1 MKVSKTG
8 YKKNSKDKNEPA
20 LLIPSNKI
28 TMKGVKFPVFGIS
41 DTGDAKMMYPG
52 LDYSFGGN
60 YVYELPMAE
69 EGYTVPGRYRNP
81 EGNWVSVYANGGDI
95 SIPDLSRPAWL
106 DKYQDGSEVTYVTD
120 PNDPRLKDYQTRMNL
135 YRYSQIP
142 NYWLRDDVY
151 DINTILSGDYNTQ
164 DILKHYNNSPL
175 ELIQRTTNELV
186 GPYGSAAE
194 KVDIPKNK
202 LQSFVNDPRLRWS
215 ADLAYPW
222 YKSES
227 RVNNPDDA
235 DEQLIRQTM
244 KNYPPDSYQGMI
256 TYTAYPFD
264 KRTARTPNA
273 PYGSKNYWT
282 SPNTQFI
289 EDNIN
294 RDALRQVY
302 PLLNNEKIDEVV
314 ASSRA
319 LPNYTTNVFN
329 PNTGHYYSTYGQDN
343 TDLGSWFNPNEDN
356 AMPVV
361 DGIFPGSYPVNVNR
375 GQMKTRGYLDEDIIE
390 NIYKEGEY
398 FPVWNKPTN
407 SVYYKMTPKDAGLL
421 PSISP
426 GLKKST
432 TTLLPDKKIIQAK
445 NTEYDRNTRSYSKAV
460 QEANPG
466 LGTHEYAREVR
477 IGTDRYPVT
486 HSNDKSYGEFEVDG
500 KKQYIR
506 YRKNED
512 EAGGGYTPIISESI
526 PETPKPK
533 VIPAPTFK
541 SGGWLDKYQD
551 GKQVPAN
558 LPWINQQGQYK
569 DPTGVGPTVAK
580 AEELKQKKVAE
591 AARKSPSSSNKLPSG
606 AITPVMGPVEYTLMA
621 PVAASSIMK
630 AAPIIGSAMN
640 VPIAGLPGVTAGNA
654 LAAGFAA
661 DAAVNRLPQIPG
673 QVSRGEYTDAA
684 INAATGLL
692 DVGSAGML
700 SPLYNTAAKV
710 IKYPHTPSKSGV
722 IGNMMPDMADDAY
735 RGSFFDPSELSAIN
749 SQIKQGN
756 TWLQDWFKSPAT
768 AKRIASTGFDE
779 SPLVRKNINDFI
791 SNKNTVRFDPS
802 LSSKMWTGNELGV
815 YSPKLNKAYVDA
827 EHFSFMDGTKSIPS
841 TVVHEGTHL
850 TSAGDLAY
858 NQKLTDLT
866 NDIFK
871 GSDAREFAKMFY
883 TEDDINK
890 LNKLI
895 SPPETHARIM
905 QLRQQYGI
913 KPEQIVDDNTINK
926 IIEDGLSGKSLVS
939 KKFFELIEN
948 KDAFKKA
955 MNTLPA
961 IGAGVAI
968 GAGGLQ
974 EKKTGGSTGWLR
986 KYQGDT
992 GGSSVRRDP
1001 NQPFF
1006 ESQTEPGLYESQYS
1020 QPEVT
1025 ITPNWT
1031 EAELERNRLRDKYI
1045 ADDKK
1050 VWRHWHDKLGYDKN
1064 NVTKRANQFAYNK
1077 LAKQYLKGDKESLTP
1092 EQRKFIEK
1100 SEYADRL
1107 QPSIGSRFAEGITNP
1122 GFNLETLGN
1131 LAAPFEYPANLVRGA
1146 VKGEFTDALKG
1157 QTPSP
1162 YFVSSDLAGTSP
1174 AEAAIMSGLMDF
1186 GVDAGL
1192 GALGEISS
1200 LRKGIKGVKAA
1211 RMSAPKELSEYSAGK
1226 NYPKTSWDIEPTDD
1240 PYKYFQDFQ
1249 EKKTDIFQNLRSPEG
1264 RKRLQALLDNNPHLT
1279 SDGKY
1284 ATVDD
1289 LINQFETTG
1298 FTTRKPYFRSMNEYD
1313 RGSWM
1318 ENQLKEAIEKG
1329 EVHPDIISKIKAVE
1343 KLKARQ
1349 LSPGD
1354 LEKTLDDFPEYV
1366 EDFAGLVLDKEGNP
1380 MMFPVEPKSGFNW
1393 YWNGYDKPSVISIGK
1408 DWSPYDAPHI
1418 LEHEWQHVFQ
1428 KGKPLI
1434 GIDDELKK
1442 LDVLSNSDLQK
1453 KYEVAVGPKRNI
1465 LQKAFGIYPNTGKP
1479 DLGHS
1484 AASVMKDRMG
1494 SKDYFLEGSS
1504 GQESAAMTSEIR
1516 ENLFQ
1521 RGIIKNRYDK
1531 ITPKMI
1537 KNHYNLYR
1545 NTDTFN
1551 RYPIRVYD
1559 IMKDKNKNFNLLSN
1573 VLNKMP
1579 ATIPAIGAGYLGY
1592 EGMQE
1597 KKHGGWL
1604 NKYGNGGPGID
1615 LKNINQIVANFQ
1627 NAQHETQGTKYKD
1640 ALNWHQGWMNSPMY
1654 NEMLYT
1660 GENRGESQEELA
1672 QKDLRRKNNLQNL
1685 RNTPLFIDYEEENP
1699 FTAGYYDP
1707 NFKQVAITPK
1717 GFNDPTTI
1725 THEVRH
1731 GVDDEYDFNFT
1742 KKDISFNMPKEDLRY
1757 LKKNQP
1763 GSYRRT
1769 KKQLRESDQ
1778 YFPFYNEDWR
1788 DKDSWENNKDYF
1800 TNPSEVNARL
1810 SEIRRLSQ
1818 EQGAYDPFTQ
1828 KVPDDF
1834 FNKVNIDALEELQR
1848 YYPNDKIKHM
1858 LNTFSYNDTQNNPTG
1873 IYQSRYGGWLNKY
1886 QDGSQVPK
1894 SWKDKYDWTPNVE
1907 EEYQQFKNDPNAPE
1921 NLKFTDDM
1929 KDYNTRGMWDS
1940 LDRPSNWQQALDLF
1954 KQQQGYDWTPEE
1966 DGYYH
1971 AWSQHPGTGEWL
1983 KPKHHSTG
1991 WMNYMGYA
1999 FDPKNTVVVN
2009 PEGFFGNETLQAYP
2023 KQKKKGGVKSSA
2035 EGYYDYI
2042 NGYSGIFA
2050 NGGRKGWLDNYK

>member
-1 MKVSKTG
+1 MKISKTG
-8 YKKNSKDKNEPA
+8 YKKNSKDKNKPA
-20 LLIPSNKI
+20 LMIPSNKI
-28 TMKGVKFPVFGIS
+28 TMKGVEFPVFGIS

-52 LDYSFGGN
+52 LDYLFDGN

-69 EGYTVPGRYRNP
+69 QGYAVPGRYRNP
-81 EGNWVSVYANGGDI
+81 EGNWVSKYANGGDI
-95 SIPDLSRPAWL
+95 SIPNLSRQVWL
-106 DKYQDGSEVTYVTD
+106 DKYQDAGEVTYVTD
-120 PNDPRLKDYQTRMNL
+120 LNDPRLKDYQTRMNL

-142 NYWLRDDVY
+142 NYWLRDSIY

-164 DILKHYNNSPL
+164 DILKDYNDSPL
-175 ELIQRTTNELV
+175 ELIQRTTNELL

-202 LQSFVNDPRLRWS
+202 LRSFVNDPRLRWS

-222 YKSES
+222 SYSES
-227 RVNNPDDA
+227 QINDSDDPDA
-235 DEQLIRQTM
+235 ELVRQTM

-256 TYTAYPFD
+256 TYTAYPFTN
-264 KRTARTPNA
+264 RTAHIPNA
-273 PYGSKNYWT
+273 PYGSRNYWT
-282 SPNTQFI
+282 SPKTQFI
-289 EDNIN
+289 EDEIN
-294 RDALRQVY
+294 RDAIRQVY
-302 PLLNNEKIDEVV
+302 PLLNDEKIDEFVTR
-314 ASSRA
+314 SREI
-319 LPNYTTNVFN
+319 PHYTTNVFN
-329 PNTGHYYSTYGQDN
+329 PNTGNYFLTSGRDN
-343 TDLGSWFNPNEDN
+343 ANLPEWFDPKEDN

-361 DGIFPGSYPVNVNR
+361 DGIFPGSYPVKLNR
-375 GQMKTRGYLDEDIIE
+375 GQLKTRGYLDENIIE
-390 NIYKEGEY
+390 NIFKRGEY

-407 SVYYKMTPKDAGLL
+407 SVYYKMTPKDPGLL

-445 NTEYDRNTRSYSKAV
+445 NTEYDRDTRRYSKAV

-466 LGTHEYAREVR
+466 LGAHEYAREVR

-500 KKQYIR
+500 KKQYVR

-533 VIPAPTFK
+533 VVKAPTFK

-551 GKQVPAN
+551 GKQVNQPVNATWSDEFN
-558 LPWINQQGQYK
+558 SYMLPEINVTAEQPIQYK
-569 DPTGVGPTVAK
+569 VPKP
-580 AEELKQKKVAE
+580 
-591 AARKSPSSSNKLPSG
+591 LPSG
-606 AITPVMGPVEYTLMA
+606 AISSVPFFESVLMA
-621 PVAASSIMK
+621 PVAAASVMR
-630 AAPIIGSAMN
+630 AAPIIGSALN
-640 VPIAGLPGVTAGNA
+640 TSIAGVPGLTAGNA
-654 LAAGFAA
+654 IGAGFAA
-661 DAAVNRLPQIPG
+661 DAAVNRLPEIPG
-673 QVSRGEYTDAA
+673 QLSRGEYIDAVV
-684 INAATGLL
+684 NAATGAL
-692 DVGSAGML
+692 DVYGAGMV
-700 SPLYNTAAKV
+700 SPLLKGAKSAAGEAGKYLTTQTPLKNTYKYNPWAFKPREGMMYRGLGEEGYLDAVQSGVLRPKQYGYDLNRSFAEKITTPKQFGSTYYTPAETFGVVENYGPKYVAEVPFEGNQFGKRYGRKNWSWSTPRQIPIEEAKLLQKDWLQGYRQ
-710 IKYPHTPSKSGV
+710 INKSKQLPGSPNNMLTKSGV

-827 EHFSFMDGTKSIPS
+827 EHFSFMDGSKSIPS

-926 IIEDGLSGKSLVS
+926 IIEDGLSGKSPVS
-939 KKFFELIEN
+939 KKFFELIQN

-974 EKKTGGSTGWLR
+974 EKKIGGSIGWLN
-986 KYQGDT
+986 KYQDAGP
-992 GGSSVRRDP
+992 VRRNS

-1006 ESQTEPGLYESQYS
+1006 ESQTQPGTYESQYS

-1031 EAELERNRLRDKYI
+1031 EAELERNKLRDKYI

-1050 VWRHWHDKLGYDKN
+1050 VWRHWYDKLGYDKD

-1077 LAKQYLKGDKESLTP
+1077 LAKQYLKGDKEKLTP

-1107 QPSIGSRFAEGITNP
+1107 QPSIGSRFAEGVTNP

-1174 AEAAIMSGLMDF
+1174 TEAAMMSGLIDF

-1192 GALGEISS
+1192 GALGETSS

-1211 RMSAPKELSEYSAGK
+1211 RMNAPKGLSEYSSGK

-1249 EKKTDIFQNLRSPEG
+1249 EKKKDILQNLRSPEG
-1264 RKRLQALLDNNPHLT
+1264 RKRLQALLDYNPHLT
-1279 SDGKY
+1279 SNGKY

-1329 EVHPDIISKIKAVE
+1329 EVHPDITSKIKAVE

-1354 LEKTLDDFPEYV
+1354 LEKTQDDLPEYV

-1393 YWNGYDKPSVISIGK
+1393 YWNGYDQPSVISIGK
-1408 DWSPYDAPHI
+1408 EWSPYDSPHI

-1428 KGKPLI
+1428 KGKPLV

-1442 LDVLSNSDLQK
+1442 LDILSNRDLEK
-1453 KYEVAVGPKRNI
+1453 KYEIAVGPKRNI
-1465 LQKAFGIYPNTGKP
+1465 LQKALGLYPNTGKP
-1479 DLGHS
+1479 DLGYS
-1484 AASVMKDRMG
+1484 SASVMKDRMA

-1504 GQESAAMTSEIR
+1504 GQESGAMASEIR

-1531 ITPKMI
+1531 ITPKML
-1537 KNHYNLYR
+1537 KDHYNLYR
-1545 NTDTFN
+1545 NTDAYN

-1579 ATIPAIGAGYLGY
+1579 ATVPAIGAGYLGY

-1597 KKHGGWL
+1597 KKYGGWL
-1604 NKYGNGGPGID
+1604 EKYQDGKQVVD
-1615 LKNINQIVANFQ
+1615 QQNQKYQDAMTW
-1627 NAQHETQGTKYKD
+1627 HE
-1640 ALNWHQGWMNSPMY
+1640 GWMNSPMY

-1660 GENRGESQEELA
+1660 GKNRGESQEDLA

-1699 FTAGYYDP
+1699 FTAGYYSP

-1717 GFNDPTTI
+1717 GFDDPTTI
-1725 THEVRH
+1725 THEIRH
-1731 GVDDEYDFNFT
+1731 GVDDEYDFDFT
-1742 KKDISFNMPKEDLRY
+1742 KKKIGFNMPKEDLRY
-1757 LKKNQP
+1757 LEKNQP

-1769 KKQLRESDQ
+1769 KKQLREFDQ
-1778 YFPFYNEDWR
+1778 YSHFYNEDWL
-1788 DKDSWENNKDYF
+1788 DKDAWKSYKDYF

-1810 SEIRRLSQ
+1810 SEIRKLSQ
-1818 EQGAYDPFTQ
+1818 EQGVYDPFTQ

-1834 FNKVNIDALEELQR
+1834 FNKVSIDALKELQR

-1858 LNTFSYNDTQNNPTG
+1858 LNTFSYNDNSEQNSTG
-1873 IYQSRYGGWLNKY
+1873 IYQTKYGGGLYNYKK
-1886 QDGSQVPK
+1886 DGGKSQG
-1894 SWKDKYDWTPNVE
+1894 E
-1907 EEYQQFKNDPNAPE
+1907 E
-1921 NLKFTDDM
+1921 
-1929 KDYNTRGMWDS
+1929 
-1940 LDRPSNWQQALDLF
+1940 
-1954 KQQQGYDWTPEE
+1954 
-1966 DGYYH
+1966 
-1971 AWSQHPGTGEWL
+1971 
-1983 KPKHHSTG
+1983 
-1991 WMNYMGYA
+1991 
-1999 FDPKNTVVVN
+1999 
-2009 PEGFFGNETLQAYP
+2009 
-2023 KQKKKGGVKSSA
+2023 
-2035 EGYYDYI
+2035 YYDYI
-2042 NGYSGIFA
+2042 GGYSIFA
-2050 NGGRKGWLDNYK
+2050 NGGVSSKQSSWLNKYK